1 MDIFDSL
8 KRIQVFLSKPI
19 DEEIFFDK
27 GNTPFISITLVYL
40 INGVTK
46 ELSYGTFLTL
56 KVNEDE
62 NKEKEKKAKRKLL
75 PSNYQQEACV
85 GLSKEIQAAYIETC
99 LITNNDPDPFIT
111 DDGICDS
118 IWLNQETRAIIS
130 VIASPQ
136 DTDHCFRIVKN
147 QLEII
152 FDSI

>member
-8 KRIQVFLSKPI
+8 KRIQAFLAKPI
-19 DEEIFFDK
+19 DEETFFDD
-27 GNTPFISITLVYL
+27 GNTPFISITFVYL

-46 ELSYGTFLTL
+46 ELSYGTFLTIR
-56 KVNEDE
+56 VNE
-62 NKEKEKKAKRKLL
+62 EKKTKTKRKLL
-75 PSNYQQEACV
+75 PSNYQQEACI

-99 LITNNDPDPFIT
+99 LTTNDDPDPFVT

-130 VIASPQ
+130 VIASPL

-152 FDSI
+152 FLPTY